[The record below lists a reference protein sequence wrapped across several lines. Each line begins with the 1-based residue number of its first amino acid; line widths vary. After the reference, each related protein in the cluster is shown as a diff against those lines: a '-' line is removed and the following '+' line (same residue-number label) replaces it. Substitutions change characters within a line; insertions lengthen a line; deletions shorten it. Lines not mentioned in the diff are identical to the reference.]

1 MLYNVYWYLRG
12 QQDQLDSIQ
21 CYDGAQTLTADT
33 SLSPHMTQQRDKWQY
48 CYRDNLA
55 KNVQVSPPQPG
66 LERQQAATPKCH
78 WIISYIG
85 LIVRTSIVDL
95 RADTGQIYRNWNVSP
110 RAFLHYFNE
119 NFNYFT
125 QLPLKMNKKCMQTI
139 RHMSPSV
146 IRHITA

>member
-1 MLYNVYWYLRG
+1 MPKIVNIRAYWVLLCLLLLTGLYWALLGLNEPYLGISEPYLGLTLPYWTFFGPYF
-12 QQDQLDSIQ
+12 
-21 CYDGAQTLTADT
+21 TLIGHYRT
-33 SLSPHMTQQRDKWQY
+33 LFGPCCRDI
-48 CYRDNLA
+48 LA
-55 KNVQVSPPQPG
+55 KNVQVSPPEPG
-66 LERQQAATPKCH
+66 LKRQQAATPKCH

-125 QLPLKMNKKCMQTI
+125 QLP
-139 RHMSPSV
+139 
-146 IRHITA
+146 A